1 MTNFI
6 KFFRENVNYDNI
18 KCNKETGFRRFFG
31 RIAIGRRAVK
41 LTPKAFLEI
50 NETNLNPQTI
60 CFFFILREGESKTE
74 EYPGNEDEVKQKKN
88 EPKLSFLT

>member
-50 NETNLNPQTI
+50 NETNLNP
-60 CFFFILREGESKTE
+60 
-74 EYPGNEDEVKQKKN
+74 
-88 EPKLSFLT
+88 